1 MALPHFTNIKMS
13 SYADPIYLNRFEVKF
28 SDFLNCEYLND
39 NLTKIDDKYCY
50 FNINEIK
57 GEILVLKFIDDLIK
71 NENKLNVE
79 VFVHSKEGLV
89 LMIIVLEEFQFIKIK
104 KLLDFSYSYKNNIS
118 GISKPKVRFKYKKM
132 KLYFDNKKYT
142 RLKKLQKLNSI

>member
-1 MALPHFTNIKMS
+1 MALPHFTNLKVS

-79 VFVHSKEGLV
+79 VLQWHQYLQRQLLLHHSFFYHQYRIDCL
-89 LMIIVLEEFQFIKIK
+89 IVQ
-104 KLLDFSYSYKNNIS
+104 
-118 GISKPKVRFKYKKM
+118 
-132 KLYFDNKKYT
+132 
-142 RLKKLQKLNSI
+142 